1 MLKIFKNESLKKIKP
16 FVIEQKWKF
25 IIAFIAMLLTSAGH
39 LVDPLILAHIID
51 VSVPNKDIYDMFNW
65 GGLFTIVVIL
75 SGLLSYL
82 QIMILAKAGI
92 RVITKIKYEVFQ
104 HLMAV
109 SVSWFDKTPV
119 GELISRIESDGERVK
134 ELFSNFSVMIFG
146 NILFFIG
153 MVIVMYLK
161 DWKIST
167 ALLIPIIF
175 VVVSAVFIIRYLSR
189 YYRRSRVLN
198 AQVTGSLTEYIQ
210 GMSIVQLFNQQERVA
225 SLINKDSKEKQ
236 IIDTKSSFIEYG
248 LWGFFDFV
256 IQTVFIITI
265 ILLTVPKVLNHV
277 ATIGTLLIF
286 IQYSVRLFWPIM
298 QITENINQIQRAF
311 VSLKRMFQLL
321 DLPIEDS
328 AQEITNIE
336 FNHEIEFKDVW
347 FKYKED
353 EWVLKG
359 VSFKIK
365 KGEKVAL
372 VGPSGSGKT
381 TTISLLCLFY
391 KINKGQILVDG
402 IDIYSLNLKEWRKMT
417 GLVLQDIVLFPGSLL
432 DNVRIYN
439 DEIDE
444 EKVLEAMNFVH
455 AGDLLARLDNDLNF
469 EIKERGL
476 NLSMGEKQLLSFA
489 RALSFRPEIII
500 MDEATASIDA
510 KTEAQIQYNM
520 DKLLQNKT
528 AVIVAHR
535 LSSVLNCDNIMMFDN
550 GCIIAQGTHEGL
562 IAHCPDYKRLV
573 ELQFLKKEA

>member
-1 MLKIFKNESLKKIKP
+1 DDLVS
-16 FVIEQKWKF
+16 
-25 IIAFIAMLLTSAGH
+25 IICFS
-39 LVDPLILAHIID
+39 
-51 VSVPNKDIYDMFNW
+51 
-65 GGLFTIVVIL
+65 
-75 SGLLSYL
+75 LLSL
-82 QIMILAKAGI
+82 
-92 RVITKIKYEVFQ
+92 F
-104 HLMAV
+104 
-109 SVSWFDKTPV
+109 
-119 GELISRIESDGERVK
+119 IS
-134 ELFSNFSVMIFG
+134 
-146 NILFFIG
+146 
-153 MVIVMYLK
+153 
-161 DWKIST
+161 
-167 ALLIPIIF
+167 
-175 VVVSAVFIIRYLSR
+175 
-189 YYRRSRVLN
+189 
-198 AQVTGSLTEYIQ
+198 
-210 GMSIVQLFNQQERVA
+210 
-225 SLINKDSKEKQ
+225 KDSKEKQ

-444 EKVLEAMNFVH
+444 EKVLEAINFVH

-489 RALSFRPEIII
+489 RALSFSPEIII

-550 GCIIAQGTHEGL
+550 GCIIAQGTHESL
-562 IAHCPDYKRLV
+562 IDTCSDYKRLV